1 MQYVKDFIYIIK
13 YIFHLKPGIL
23 IIYPIKII
31 INSIKPIILLI
42 FPKLILDE
50 IASGCDFNR
59 IIILAVMMVVV
70 TFFMNSI
77 YNVLQN
83 IWSHYYNILS
93 ALIGYEHLNSNLN
106 CKFKYIEDSKYLNL
120 QQRVRDSIM
129 PTDYLYFISSVIE
142 NIIQIIT
149 YSYIIFVF
157 DFKLFIGII
166 IYSTISYIIGT
177 RVNKEEYQ
185 FGEAVSPISR
195 VINYF
200 YNLASNPVYGK
211 DVRVNG
217 LSGLIKGRIE
227 EAVNRKVSVSKKYY
241 NKKFR
246 FDILLLIC
254 SFIWEG
260 CLYYVV
266 VISALTGTITI
277 GSFTLYLGVLSNF
290 VGQVSGL
297 LKELDKFNYWS
308 KLIENLYQYKTLSQE
323 KDIGNLTTS
332 GLDRVD
338 IEFKNVWFKYPN
350 KDDYILKDINIKIN
364 AGEKL
369 AIVGMNGAGK
379 STFIKLLCRLYEPT
393 KGEILVNGENISSY
407 DSAEY
412 SNLLT
417 VVLQDFK
424 LFAFSVSDNIVLQKD
439 YNQDKFNSALEKA
452 NIKDRLQKLKDKE
465 KTYISKE
472 FDDNGVD
479 FSGGERQKI
488 AIARAIY
495 RNSKIFILDEPNS
508 AMDPISE
515 SKFYENFRNIT
526 EQKTTISISHRL
538 ASAKF
543 CDNIAVF
550 NDGQITEYGSHESL
564 IELKGLY
571 SDLFNKQASG
581 YIYGVDQ

>member
-93 ALIGYEHLNSNLN
+93 SLIGYEHLNSNLN

-177 RVNKEEYQ
+177 RVNKEEYK

-407 DSAEY
+407 DSVEY

-526 EQKTTISISHRL
+526 EQKTTIYISHRL

>member
-42 FPKLILDE
+42 FPKLLLDE

-526 EQKTTISISHRL
+526 EQKTTIYISHRL

>member
-166 IYSTISYIIGT
+166 IYSTISYIIGK

-526 EQKTTISISHRL
+526 EQKTTIYISHRL

>member
-93 ALIGYEHLNSNLN
+93 SLIGYEHLNSNLN

-217 LSGLIKGRIE
+217 LSGLIKEELKKRSIE
-227 EAVNRKVSVSKKYY
+227 KSVFQK
-241 NKKFR
+241 NIIIR
-246 FDILLLIC
+246 
-254 SFIWEG
+254 
-260 CLYYVV
+260 
-266 VISALTGTITI
+266 
-277 GSFTLYLGVLSNF
+277 NF
-290 VGQVSGL
+290 V
-297 LKELDKFNYWS
+297 
-308 KLIENLYQYKTLSQE
+308 
-323 KDIGNLTTS
+323 LT
-332 GLDRVD
+332 
-338 IEFKNVWFKYPN
+338 Y
-350 KDDYILKDINIKIN
+350 
-364 AGEKL
+364 
-369 AIVGMNGAGK
+369 
-379 STFIKLLCRLYEPT
+379 
-393 KGEILVNGENISSY
+393 
-407 DSAEY
+407 
-412 SNLLT
+412 
-417 VVLQDFK
+417 
-424 LFAFSVSDNIVLQKD
+424 
-439 YNQDKFNSALEKA
+439 
-452 NIKDRLQKLKDKE
+452 
-465 KTYISKE
+465 
-472 FDDNGVD
+472 
-479 FSGGERQKI
+479 
-488 AIARAIY
+488 
-495 RNSKIFILDEPNS
+495 
-508 AMDPISE
+508 
-515 SKFYENFRNIT
+515 FY
-526 EQKTTISISHRL
+526 
-538 ASAKF
+538 
-543 CDNIAVF
+543 
-550 NDGQITEYGSHESL
+550 
-564 IELKGLY
+564 
-571 SDLFNKQASG
+571 
-581 YIYGVDQ
+581 

>member
-1 MQYVKDFIYIIK
+1 M
-13 YIFHLKPGIL
+13 
-23 IIYPIKII
+23 
-31 INSIKPIILLI
+31 
-42 FPKLILDE
+42 
-50 IASGCDFNR
+50 
-59 IIILAVMMVVV
+59 
-70 TFFMNSI
+70 
-77 YNVLQN
+77 
-83 IWSHYYNILS
+83 
-93 ALIGYEHLNSNLN
+93 
-106 CKFKYIEDSKYLNL
+106 
-120 QQRVRDSIM
+120 
-129 PTDYLYFISSVIE
+129 
-142 NIIQIIT
+142 
-149 YSYIIFVF
+149 
-157 DFKLFIGII
+157 
-166 IYSTISYIIGT
+166 
-177 RVNKEEYQ
+177 
-185 FGEAVSPISR
+185 
-195 VINYF
+195 
-200 YNLASNPVYGK
+200 
-211 DVRVNG
+211 
-217 LSGLIKGRIE
+217 
-227 EAVNRKVSVSKKYY
+227 
-241 NKKFR
+241 
-246 FDILLLIC
+246 
-254 SFIWEG
+254 
-260 CLYYVV
+260 
-266 VISALTGTITI
+266 
-277 GSFTLYLGVLSNF
+277 
-290 VGQVSGL
+290 
-297 LKELDKFNYWS
+297 
-308 KLIENLYQYKTLSQE
+308 SQE

-526 EQKTTISISHRL
+526 EQKTTIYISHRL

>member
-526 EQKTTISISHRL
+526 EQKTTIYISHRL

>member
-277 GSFTLYLGVLSNF
+277 GRFTLYLGVLSNF

-526 EQKTTISISHRL
+526 EQKTTIYISHRL

>member
-77 YNVLQN
+77 YNILQN

-217 LSGLIKGRIE
+217 LSRLIKGRIE

-526 EQKTTISISHRL
+526 EQKTTIYISHRL

>member
-332 GLDRVD
+332 GLERVD

-526 EQKTTISISHRL
+526 EQKTTIYISHRL